1 MLTQDQYEDK
11 DKFYDHQMQQYLH
24 FCQATQELLPRREQV
39 NQFFITVIA
48 GLLAILA
55 WVFKEGFATWRAQ
68 ALWVG
73 LILCFVGLGL
83 CGIWWTKLAM
93 YRRLSAARFQVIHD
107 LEDSLP
113 VPLYYREWHH
123 LQNPGTITHDSD
135 SQRLKPR
142 YKGLTVVERLVP
154 LLLCLPYLVLA
165 GFIVAQLFFPASPH
179 NWPALVPVPVPLP

>member
-1 MLTQDQYEDK
+1 MSTQSKYEDK
-11 DKFYDHQMQQYLH
+11 DKFHDHQMQQYLH

-55 WVFKEGFATWRAQ
+55 WVFKEGFAAWRAQ

-73 LILCFVGLGL
+73 LILCLVGVGL

-107 LEDSLP
+107 LEATLP
-113 VPLYYREWHH
+113 VPLYNREWDY
-123 LQNPGTITHDSD
+123 LQNPARISHDPD
-135 SQRLKPR
+135 SQRLKPH

-154 LLLCLPYLVLA
+154 LLLCLPYLALA
-165 GFIVAQLFFPASPH
+165 GFIVAQLCSPAPPPH
-179 NWPALVPVPVPLP
+179 WPVPVPVPLPCP